1 MLARGVHARIL
12 EIDRRCAGVAP
23 QRTGWI
29 AMESVSH
36 ITLSHQTGLKRQMS
50 TLSNNI
56 ANVNTTAYREED
68 MMFEEVLQETQDGET
83 GTLSFTQDVSTY
95 YDLEQGALK
104 KTGNPLD
111 VAING
116 DGYFTVETDEGPRYT
131 RDGAF
136 TLDAENQLVT
146 KEGRNV
152 LDAQGNP
159 IEVPENAGEIE
170 VARDGTISTPEEDI
184 AQLGVASF
192 DNAQELDRLP
202 DSLYAPGGQEPAPAE
217 NPEIHQGMLEQSNV
231 QPIKEMTTMMKVV
244 SSYQSTQSM
253 MDNDHQRQLRA
264 IRTLVGGGN

>member
-1 MLARGVHARIL
+1 
-12 EIDRRCAGVAP
+12 
-23 QRTGWI
+23 
-29 AMESVSH
+29 MEAVSH
-36 ITLSHQTGLKRQMS
+36 ITLSHQTGLNRQMS
-50 TLSNNI
+50 TISNNI

-83 GTLSFTQDVSTY
+83 GELSFNQDVSTF
-95 YDLEQGALK
+95 YDLEKGPLK

-111 VAING
+111 VALNG
-116 DGYFTVETDEGPRYT
+116 EGYFTIQTEDGPRYT

-136 TLDAENQLVT
+136 MLDGNNELVT

-159 IEVPENAGEIE
+159 IEVPENAQDIEI
-170 VARDGTISTPEEDI
+170 ARDGTVSTAEEELG
-184 AQLGVASF
+184 QLGIATF
-192 DNAQELDRLP
+192 ENEQELEKRP
-202 DSLYAPGGQEPAPAE
+202 NSLYAPGDQAPQGPD

-244 SSYQSTQSM
+244 SSYQSAQSM

-264 IRTLVGGGN
+264 IRTLVSEG